1 MPQIVRVALDSNR
14 PPLQWPAC
22 CPECGTTKMLEKM
35 TTRLG
40 RVKSVPSML
49 AGGLSVKNEVMYLTY
64 FICPDHAAET
74 RWANRLLEKSPVMYL
89 LRFIF
94 YVGAILALAL
104 LFGPRRLANFPELGA
119 LLVLP
124 VLGLVGVPSLIW
136 AHMATSLRPMY
147 FDLERGW
154 MIIRFRQAPYAT
166 KFRVMNLETTSSV
179 NTEELP
185 WFKRKLVWQLALMT
199 VLSVAM
205 IYYFE
210 SLVQF

>member
-1 MPQIVRVALDSNR
+1 MPQIVRVALGDNL
-14 PPLQWPAC
+14 PPLKWPAC

-40 RVKSVPSML
+40 RVKSVRPDL
-49 AGGLSVKNEVMYLTY
+49 GGSLTVKNEVMYLTY

-94 YVGAILALAL
+94 YFGAIFALAL
-104 LFGPRRLANFPELGA
+104 LLAPRRLSSFPDLGA

-124 VLGLVGVPSLIW
+124 VLGVVGVTSLIW
-136 AHMATSLRPMY
+136 AHMATSLWPMR
-147 FDLERGW
+147 FDPDQDV

-166 KFRVMNLETTSSV
+166 KFRVMNLEATSSA

-185 WFKRKLVWQLALMT
+185 WFKRKLLWQLLAAAALFVALMKF
-199 VLSVAM
+199 LNP
-205 IYYFE
+205 
-210 SLVQF
+210 